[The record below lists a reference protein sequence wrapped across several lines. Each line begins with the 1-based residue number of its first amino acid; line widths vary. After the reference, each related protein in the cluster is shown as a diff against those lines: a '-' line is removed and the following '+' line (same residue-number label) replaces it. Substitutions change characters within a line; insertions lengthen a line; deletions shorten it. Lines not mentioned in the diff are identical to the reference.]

1 MSDDDLLV
9 LPGVW
14 NFDYQYFAGETASR
28 FFAELRDNRRIMGR
42 RCLSCQRLLIPARS
56 YCDACY
62 VETGDW
68 EQVGDTGTL
77 DAFAIIQ
84 AQFPG
89 LPEPPLVIGFVTL
102 DGADSAILNFVRGVD
117 LSDPE
122 AAGERLLS
130 DTRVDVKFAE
140 EPQGRI
146 TDFHFVLAR
155 NSSAETPR
163 VPHGGT
169 KST

>member
-1 MSDDDLLV
+1 MNDDDLLV
-9 LPGVW
+9 LPGNW

-42 RCLSCQRLLIPARS
+42 RCPSCKRLLIPARS

-68 EQVGDTGTL
+68 EEVGLEGTIE
-77 DAFAIIQ
+77 AFAIIQ

-89 LPEPPLVIGFVTL
+89 LPEPPLAIGFVTL
-102 DGADSAILNFVRGVD
+102 DGADSAILNFIRGVD
-117 LSDPE
+117 LSDAD
-122 AAGERLLS
+122 AAGERLFRQ
-130 DTRVDVKFAE
+130 TRVQVVFEE

-146 TDFHFVLAR
+146 TDFHFVL
-155 NSSAETPR
+155 
-163 VPHGGT
+163 
-169 KST
+169 K